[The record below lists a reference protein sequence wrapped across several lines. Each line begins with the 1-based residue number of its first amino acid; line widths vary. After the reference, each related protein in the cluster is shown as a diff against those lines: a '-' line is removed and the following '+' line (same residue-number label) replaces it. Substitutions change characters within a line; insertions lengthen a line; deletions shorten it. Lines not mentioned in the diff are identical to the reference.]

1 MKYYFAPLEGITGY
15 VYRNAHHKFFP
26 GTDRYYTPFVAPNY
40 TKHFKTKEKRDV
52 APENNAGVPLVPQ
65 VLSNKADET
74 LWAVEELAQ
83 LGYEEINL
91 NLGCPMPTVARKKKG
106 SGLLKFT
113 DELDA
118 YLDGVFEG
126 IARRPSDSPPV
137 RISVKTR
144 LGTDSTQEAEE
155 LVRIYNRYPISELI
169 VHPRSQKDLYKGTP
183 DRDAFL
189 LVWQNSVNPIVYNG
203 NINCAEDVS
212 EIARVCAEA
221 SRADG
226 GAFGEASCA
235 AAEASCAAGGAGE
248 KAGKQLDCVMAGR
261 GFLADPSL
269 VRQCQGG
276 ELISARELE
285 AFHAELYEKLGETLP
300 GTAVLLS
307 HMKELWF
314 YMGQLF
320 PEGGKCL
327 KEIRRA
333 NNRVQYEAAV
343 RVLLSSCRIERPG
356 SGF

>member
-1 MKYYFAPLEGITGY
+1 M
-15 VYRNAHHKFFP
+15 R
-26 GTDRYYTPFVAPNY
+26 
-40 TKHFKTKEKRDV
+40 
-52 APENNAGVPLVPQ
+52 
-65 VLSNKADET
+65 
-74 LWAVEELAQ
+74 
-83 LGYEEINL
+83 LGYEEVNL

-126 IARRPSDSPPV
+126 IAQRPSDLPPV

-169 VHPRSQKDLYKGTP
+169 VHPRSQKDLYKGVP
-183 DRDAFL
+183 DREAFL
-189 LVWQNSVNPIVYNG
+189 LVWQNSVNPITYNG
-203 NINCAEDVS
+203 NLNCVDDVN

-221 SRADG
+221 
-226 GAFGEASCA
+226 
-235 AAEASCAAGGAGE
+235 
-248 KAGKQLDCVMAGR
+248 GKQLDSVMAGR
-261 GFLADPSL
+261 GFLSDPSL

-285 AFHAELYEKLGETLP
+285 AFHAELYERLSETLP
-300 GTAVLLS
+300 GSAVVLS
-307 HMKELWF
+307 HMKELWY
-314 YMGQLF
+314 YMGNLF
-320 PEGGKCL
+320 PEGSKCL

-333 NNRVQYEAAV
+333 GNRVQYEAAV
-343 RVLLSSCRIERPG
+343 RVLLSSCRIRRPG

>member
-1 MKYYFAPLEGITGY
+1 MDYYFAPLEGITGY

-40 TKHFKTKEKRDV
+40 TKHFKAKEKKDV
-52 APENNAGVPLVPQ
+52 APENNAGVPVVPQ

-83 LGYEEINL
+83 RGYGEVNL

-126 IARRPSDSPPV
+126 AARRPPEYPPV

-144 LGTDSTQEAEE
+144 LGTDSTQEAEA

-169 VHPRSQKDLYKGTP
+169 VHPRSREDMYRGVP
-183 DRDAFL
+183 DREAFL
-189 LVWQNSVNPIVYNG
+189 LVLQNSVNPVVYNG
-203 NINCAEDVS
+203 NLCSTEDVR
-212 EIARVCAEA
+212 EIVSACE
-221 SRADG
+221 
-226 GAFGEASCA
+226 
-235 AAEASCAAGGAGE
+235 AAGKPIGS
-248 KAGKQLDCVMAGR
+248 VMMGR
-261 GFLADPSL
+261 GLLADPSL
-269 VRQCQGG
+269 VRQCKGG
-276 ELISARELE
+276 SLISAKELGE
-285 AFHAELYEKLGETLP
+285 FHEELYRQLGETLP
-300 GTAVLLS
+300 GSAVVLS

-320 PEGGKCL
+320 PDGAKCL

-343 RVLLSSCRIERPG
+343 RVLLSSCRIERIG
-356 SGF
+356 AGLRALSCK

>member
-52 APENNAGVPLVPQ
+52 APEN
-65 VLSNKADET
+65 LSNKADET
-74 LWAVEELAQ
+74 LWAVEELAR
-83 LGYEEINL
+83 LGYEEVNL

-126 IARRPSDSPPV
+126 IAQRPSDLPPV

-169 VHPRSQKDLYKGTP
+169 VHPRSQKDLYKGVP
-183 DRDAFL
+183 DREAFL
-189 LVWQNSVNPIVYNG
+189 LVWQNSVNPIAYNG
-203 NINCAEDVS
+203 NLNCVEDVS
-212 EIARVCAEA
+212 EIARVCAE
-221 SRADG
+221 S
-226 GAFGEASCA
+226 
-235 AAEASCAAGGAGE
+235 
-248 KAGKQLDCVMAGR
+248 GKQLDCVMAGR

-285 AFHAELYEKLGETLP
+285 AFHAELYERLSETLP
-300 GTAVLLS
+300 GSAVVLS
-307 HMKELWF
+307 HMKELW
-314 YMGQLF
+314 YYIGKLF

-333 NNRVQYEAAV
+333 GNRIQYEAAV
-343 RVLLSSCRIERPG
+343 RVLLSSCRIERPR

>member
-126 IARRPSDSPPV
+126 IAQRSTDRPPV

-144 LGTDSTQEAEE
+144 VGTDSTQEAEA

-169 VHPRSQKDLYKGTP
+169 VHPRSQKDLYKGIP
-183 DRDAFL
+183 DREAFL

-203 NINCAEDVS
+203 NLNCAEDVN

-221 SRADG
+221 S
-226 GAFGEASCA
+226 
-235 AAEASCAAGGAGE
+235 CAAGGTGAE
-248 KAGKQLDCVMAGR
+248 TGKQLECVMAGR

-285 AFHAELYEKLGETLP
+285 AFHAELYERLSETLP
-300 GTAVLLS
+300 GSAVVLS
-307 HMKELWF
+307 HMKELWY
-314 YMGQLF
+314 YMGNLF

-333 NNRVQYEAAV
+333 GNRVQYEAAV

-356 SGF
+356 SGFWRKWYAQKD

>member
-126 IARRPSDSPPV
+126 IARRPSDLAPV

-144 LGTDSTQEAEE
+144 LGTDSTQEAEA

-169 VHPRSQKDLYKGTP
+169 VHPRSQKDLYKGIP
-183 DRDAFL
+183 DREAFL
-189 LVWQNSVNPIVYNG
+189 LVWQNSVNPIAYNG
-203 NINCAEDVS
+203 NLNCVEDVN
-212 EIARVCAEA
+212 EIARVCAESGKQLDCVMA
-221 SRADG
+221 GRGFLADP
-226 GAFGEASCA
+226 SLVRQCA
-235 AAEASCAAGGAGE
+235 E
-248 KAGKQLDCVMAGR
+248 AGKQLDCVMAGR
-261 GFLADPSL
+261 GFLSDPSL

-285 AFHAELYEKLGETLP
+285 AFHAELYERLSETLP
-300 GTAVLLS
+300 GNAVVLS
-307 HMKELWF
+307 HMKELW
-314 YMGQLF
+314 YYIGKLF

-333 NNRVQYEAAV
+333 GNRIQYEAAV

>member
-40 TKHFKTKEKRDV
+40 TMHFKAKEKKDV
-52 APENNAGVPLVPQ
+52 APENNAGVPVVPQ

-74 LWAVEELAQ
+74 LWAVEELAKR
-83 LGYEEINL
+83 GYSEVNL

-126 IARRPSDSPPV
+126 VARRPSECPPV

-144 LGTDSTQEAEE
+144 LGTDSTQEAEA

-169 VHPRSQKDLYKGTP
+169 VHPRSREDMYRGVP
-183 DRDAFL
+183 DREAFL
-189 LVWQNSVNPIVYNG
+189 LVLQNSTNPIVYNG
-203 NINCAEDVS
+203 NLCCTEDVR
-212 EIARVCAEA
+212 EIESVCE
-221 SRADG
+221 
-226 GAFGEASCA
+226 
-235 AAEASCAAGGAGE
+235 AAGKPIGS
-248 KAGKQLDCVMAGR
+248 VMIGR
-261 GFLADPSL
+261 GFLSDPSL
-269 VRQCQGG
+269 VRQCKGG
-276 ELISARELE
+276 SLITPKELGE
-285 AFHAELYEKLGETLP
+285 FHEELYRQLGETLP
-300 GTAVLLS
+300 GSAVVLS

-314 YMGQLF
+314 YMGKLF
-320 PEGGKCL
+320 PDGAKCL

-333 NNRVQYEAAV
+333 GSRVQYEAAV
-343 RVLLSSCRIERPG
+343 RVLLSSCRIERLG
-356 SGF
+356 RGL

>member
-1 MKYYFAPLEGITGY
+1 M
-15 VYRNAHHKFFP
+15 NW
-26 GTDRYYTPFVAPNY
+26 TPIWTASS
-40 TKHFKTKEKRDV
+40 R
-52 APENNAGVPLVPQ
+52 
-65 VLSNKADET
+65 
-74 LWAVEELAQ
+74 
-83 LGYEEINL
+83 
-91 NLGCPMPTVARKKKG
+91 G
-106 SGLLKFT
+106 SR
-113 DELDA
+113 A
-118 YLDGVFEG
+118 
-126 IARRPSDSPPV
+126 
-137 RISVKTR
+137 
-144 LGTDSTQEAEE
+144 EA

-226 GAFGEASCA
+226 GA
-235 AAEASCAAGGAGE
+235 GE
-248 KAGKQLDCVMAGR
+248 KAGKQLECVMAGR
-261 GFLADPSL
+261 GFLSDPSL

-285 AFHAELYEKLGETLP
+285 AFHAELYEKLSETLP
-300 GTAVLLS
+300 GSAVVLS
-307 HMKELWF
+307 HMKELWY
-314 YMGQLF
+314 YMGNLF

-333 NNRVQYEAAV
+333 GNKVQYEAAV

>member
-113 DELDA
+113 DELDT

-155 LVRIYNRYPISELI
+155 LVRIYNRYPINELI

-226 GAFGEASCA
+226 GA
-235 AAEASCAAGGAGE
+235 GE
-248 KAGKQLDCVMAGR
+248 KAGKQLECVMAGR
-261 GFLADPSL
+261 GFLSDPSL

-285 AFHAELYEKLGETLP
+285 AFHAELYEKLSETLP
-300 GTAVLLS
+300 GSAVVLS
-307 HMKELWF
+307 HMKELWY
-314 YMGQLF
+314 YMGNLF

-333 NNRVQYEAAV
+333 GNRVQYEAAV

>member
-65 VLSNKADET
+65 VLSNK
-74 LWAVEELAQ
+74 
-83 LGYEEINL
+83 
-91 NLGCPMPTVARKKKG
+91 KKG

-155 LVRIYNRYPISELI
+155 LVRIYNRYPINELI

-226 GAFGEASCA
+226 GA
-235 AAEASCAAGGAGE
+235 GE
-248 KAGKQLDCVMAGR
+248 KAGKQLECVMAGR
-261 GFLADPSL
+261 GFLSDPSL

-285 AFHAELYEKLGETLP
+285 AFHAELYEKLSETLP
-300 GTAVLLS
+300 GSAVVLS
-307 HMKELWF
+307 HMKELWY
-314 YMGQLF
+314 YMGNLF

-333 NNRVQYEAAV
+333 GNKVQYEAAV

>member
-52 APENNAGVPLVPQ
+52 APENNVGVPLVPQ

-83 LGYEEINL
+83 LGYGEINL
-91 NLGCPMPTVARKKKG
+91 NMGCPMPTVARKKKG
-106 SGLLKFT
+106 SGLLKF
-113 DELDA
+113 
-118 YLDGVFEG
+118 
-126 IARRPSDSPPV
+126 
-137 RISVKTR
+137 ISVKTR
-144 LGTDSTQEAEE
+144 LGTDSTQEAEA

-169 VHPRSQKDLYKGTP
+169 VHPRSQKDLYKGIP
-183 DRDAFL
+183 DREAFL
-189 LVWQNSVNPIVYNG
+189 LVWQNSVNPIAYNG
-203 NINCAEDVS
+203 NLNCVEDVN
-212 EIARVCAEA
+212 EIAKVCAE
-221 SRADG
+221 
-226 GAFGEASCA
+226 
-235 AAEASCAAGGAGE
+235 
-248 KAGKQLDCVMAGR
+248 AGKQLDCVMAGR
-261 GFLADPSL
+261 GFLSDPSL

-285 AFHAELYEKLGETLP
+285 AFHAELYERLSETLP
-300 GTAVLLS
+300 GSAVVLS
-307 HMKELWF
+307 HMKELWY
-314 YMGQLF
+314 YMGNLF

-333 NNRVQYEAAV
+333 GNRVQYEAAV

>member
-1 MKYYFAPLEGITGY
+1 MKNILNKWMALAACLMALVLTAGTLPVTAAQSDTPTGTQEGTTIAILGADLTQEQHDALLKEFGASAQTKILT
-15 VYRNAHHKFFP
+15 VTNEEEHQALDGVIP
-26 GTDRYYTPFVAPNY
+26 DEQIGTDAISSVMITF
-40 TKHFKTKEKRDV
+40 
-52 APENNAGVPLVPQ
+52 
-65 VLSNKADET
+65 
-74 LWAVEELAQ
+74 
-83 LGYEEINL
+83 
-91 NLGCPMPTVARKKKG
+91 KKKG
-106 SGLLKFT
+106 SGLLKYT

-118 YLDGVFEG
+118 YLDGVFSGME
-126 IARRPSDSPPV
+126 ARPSDRPPV

-144 LGTDSTQEAEE
+144 LGTDSTQEAEA
-155 LVRIYNRYPISELI
+155 LIRIYNRYPINELI

-226 GAFGEASCA
+226 GA
-235 AAEASCAAGGAGE
+235 GE
-248 KAGKQLDCVMAGR
+248 KAGKQLECVMAGR
-261 GFLADPSL
+261 GFLSDPSL

-343 RVLLSSCRIERPG
+343 RVLLSS
-356 SGF
+356 